1 MKTKILLGLA
11 VVFLVIQFIRP
22 AKNLSAAMPF
32 AGPADITALHP
43 PSPAVRQI
51 LAESCY
57 DCHSNH
63 TRYPWYAEIQPVSW
77 WLAHHIKEARRELN
91 FSEFGTFTKKRQIK
105 KLDALGDEVRDHGM
119 PLSSYTL
126 VHRGARLTDEQ
137 AAALIQWA
145 ETAADQISGK

>member
-22 AKNLSAAMPF
+22 AKNLSAATAF
-32 AGPADITALHP
+32 AGPADITVLHP

-77 WLAHHIKEARRELN
+77 WLAHHIKEGRRELN
-91 FSEFGTFTKKRQIK
+91 FSEFGNFPKKRQIK

-145 ETAADQISGK
+145 DAAADQIGGK

>member
-22 AKNLSAAMPF
+22 AKNLSAATAF
-32 AGPADITALHP
+32 AGPADITVLHP

-77 WLAHHIKEARRELN
+77 WLAHHIKEGRRELN
-91 FSEFGTFTKKRQIK
+91 FSEFGNF
-105 KLDALGDEVRDHGM
+105 
-119 PLSSYTL
+119 P
-126 VHRGARLTDEQ
+126 
-137 AAALIQWA
+137 
-145 ETAADQISGK
+145 